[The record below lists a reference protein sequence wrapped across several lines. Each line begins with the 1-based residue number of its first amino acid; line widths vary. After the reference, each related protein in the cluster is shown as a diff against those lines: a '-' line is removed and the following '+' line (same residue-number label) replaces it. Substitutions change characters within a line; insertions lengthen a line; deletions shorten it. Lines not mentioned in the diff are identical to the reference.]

1 MAWNPDPK
9 VAAARKFGKKFGKD
23 VVIILSLNTTQGT
36 VEYASYGET
45 KRLCSSARKLADV
58 AYDAVMKAWR

>member
-9 VAAARKFGKKFGKD
+9 VAAAREFGKKFGKD

-36 VEYASYGET
+36 VEFRQAKEDNGGESLKKNQFFQKNST
-45 KRLCSSARKLADV
+45 FI
-58 AYDAVMKAWR
+58 